1 MQLRMLQSRTQSRP
15 ATELIEEEEDQWLIL
30 LDRHNDIESKNI
42 KLKDRNSLDFRATKV
57 GSRLLATKCK
67 VAVVVSNTSS

>member
-1 MQLRMLQSRTQSRP
+1 MLQSRTQSRP

-42 KLKDRNSLDFRATKV
+42 KLKDRNSPDFRATKV
-57 GSRLLATKCK
+57 GS
-67 VAVVVSNTSS
+67 SD